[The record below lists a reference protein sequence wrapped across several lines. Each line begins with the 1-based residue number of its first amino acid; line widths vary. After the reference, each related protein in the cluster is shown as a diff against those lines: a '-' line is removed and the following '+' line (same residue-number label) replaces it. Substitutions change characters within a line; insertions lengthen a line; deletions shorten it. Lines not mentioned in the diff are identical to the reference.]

1 MSKCSECGWDTTI
14 DSAHVCKPPH
24 SFEFVPTTDNRE
36 AMTLEQVRGRID
48 YWINARAG
56 LLDITEMED
65 WRDAIDAHLTRAAEP
80 AAKLTLA
87 LDALAKIAAG
97 TWNRRER
104 HPQELREYA
113 ASILR
118 KINKERGNG

>member
-1 MSKCSECGWDTTI
+1 MND
-14 DSAHVCKPPH
+14 
-24 SFEFVPTTDNRE
+24 RE
-36 AMTLEQVRGRID
+36 
-48 YWINARAG
+48 
-56 LLDITEMED
+56 
-65 WRDAIDAHLTRAAEP
+65 
-80 AAKLTLA
+80 KLALA

>member
-1 MSKCSECGWDTTI
+1 MGND
-14 DSAHVCKPPH
+14 
-24 SFEFVPTTDNRE
+24 RE
-36 AMTLEQVRGRID
+36 AMTLEQISSALHKWADCD
-48 YWINARAG
+48 YLWSDDAAK
-56 LLDITEMED
+56 LA
-65 WRDAIDAHLTRAAEP
+65 DAIDAHLTRAAEP

-104 HPQELREYA
+104 HPQEFREYA